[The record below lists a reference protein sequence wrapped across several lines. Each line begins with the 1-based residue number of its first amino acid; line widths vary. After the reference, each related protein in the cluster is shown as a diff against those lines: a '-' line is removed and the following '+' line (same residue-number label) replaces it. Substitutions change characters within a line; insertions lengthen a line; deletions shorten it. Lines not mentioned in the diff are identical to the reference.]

1 MIPRIV
7 VAAAN
12 SGSGKT
18 MITCGI
24 ARALKNRGYTV
35 QTFKVG
41 PDFIDPKYHSLASGR
56 YCANLDSWLMDEG
69 TILKD
74 FSYYCS
80 DADIAIIEGV
90 RSLYD
95 SSDPL
100 STKGSTYSVAKI
112 LKAPIILTIDVR
124 GLNMGAAAIVKGF
137 KTLFD
142 ADIRGVILNS
152 SRGEKHELKVKKAIE
167 ELTGIEVLGAIPRKK
182 ELEIEMRHLGLVTVE
197 ELEKSAEE
205 KIKIWAEVV
214 EERIDLDKIVKIA
227 ESAEKISTTS
237 REREEIPGEIEIAIA
252 YDKAFNFYY
261 AQNLDLLRNLG
272 AKIHIFSPLQKFEDF
287 EQISGVIIGGGYPEL
302 YACEFNERTME
313 LLREKI
319 EDECPVY
326 AECGGLMYLCK
337 NLINKNE
344 KFRGVGV
351 IDADAIFDTSRR
363 YLGYVR
369 GSCIRE
375 NILFGV
381 KDKIQGHEFHYS
393 YLEIQEDV
401 KYAYRLERGYGI
413 DGEHDG
419 ILVHSTLAS
428 YIHLLFSGQEK
439 SLKKFLENAAKYSK
453 R

>member
-24 ARALKNRGYTV
+24 ARALKKRGFKV

-41 PDFIDPKYHSLASGR
+41 PDFIDPKYHTLASGR
-56 YCANLDSWLMDEG
+56 CCANLDSWLMDEG

-152 SRGEKHELKVKKAIE
+152 SRGERHELKAKKAIE
-167 ELTGIEVLGAIPRKK
+167 EFTGIEVLGAIPRKK

-214 EERIDLDKIVKIA
+214 EER
-227 ESAEKISTTS
+227 
-237 REREEIPGEIEIAIA
+237 
-252 YDKAFNFYY
+252 
-261 AQNLDLLRNLG
+261 
-272 AKIHIFSPLQKFEDF
+272 
-287 EQISGVIIGGGYPEL
+287 
-302 YACEFNERTME
+302 
-313 LLREKI
+313 
-319 EDECPVY
+319 
-326 AECGGLMYLCK
+326 
-337 NLINKNE
+337 
-344 KFRGVGV
+344 
-351 IDADAIFDTSRR
+351 
-363 YLGYVR
+363 
-369 GSCIRE
+369 
-375 NILFGV
+375 
-381 KDKIQGHEFHYS
+381 
-393 YLEIQEDV
+393 
-401 KYAYRLERGYGI
+401 
-413 DGEHDG
+413 
-419 ILVHSTLAS
+419 
-428 YIHLLFSGQEK
+428 
-439 SLKKFLENAAKYSK
+439 
-453 R
+453 